1 MKKKLLTILV
11 VVVLVLSIMS
21 LAFVGCKK
29 KDDGSNQGG
38 NGGQTVDPG
47 NQGGTNPD
55 PQGGESKDD
64 PEKLAQAAEQLDYLT
79 SYAQA
84 WVVNN
89 AGESVA
95 PASALQ
101 NALKNVKGSANWKAI
116 NTIKVALN
124 GNEYSIDVTFAKGYG
139 DKQSVKVNAVTV
151 AADRFVAGIP
161 YAVSTDIAKFDD
173 VFVPIANGLLKTIK
187 TAIDNGV
194 EFITDEKGNKV
205 FSANAELGVSALVG
219 HFGDVF
225 GGMESPAEFSLRI
238 GGNIGREAKDTQAA
252 IEIFHGDKAL
262 VGLYYFGAEDKE
274 DCKLYLGLDIRGY
287 QQHYFI
293 DNAELNAL
301 VMGLLAGIGSEEV
314 IEEVEDAPAEE
325 EETPIWEKKFT
336 SFEEFLGLFNLD
348 PTVGGVVKSVITK
361 LLAGNMGS
369 YPTANGGKMY
379 QIRIDLKQLISTLLE
394 TGELVQGIVNNLV
407 QSVDMLKTLDVATMQ
422 GIGGAL
428 ILSAE
433 VKADETLG
441 SVELSYNVDEHDFR
455 FNANDTEAKKYG
467 PINLALFVR
476 DFDLGKQN
484 IEIGMFEEADYTYFS
499 PLNIEASAEFSTTIS
514 GVNEDMDGTVNY
526 VAELKTNINPFAME
540 DGVFQLTL
548 ADADKTETV
557 FNLYGDLFFG
567 ENGLDASIEL
577 FHKGEMASFNASD
590 VGFPLMMTVMGI
602 VMSPDSVLAPVVTYV
617 TDLMKQFGFDMD
629 QPAIDDGEDAPA
641 DEIDEQED
649 EGLGLDMMG
658 LINVISHL
666 GDELAKL
673 REGGSIDYPDN
684 IDFANLGDF
693 YFRAN
698 LDNEVYNEVV
708 KYLSE
713 GIGALK
719 DVEFDQNAAHVDVF
733 VNYTKDGAD
742 YGDRIFVHV
751 KYKAIDVTVDVNW
764 QHWELDKL
772 AFVKVTVT
780 NGEGSDASVTVY
792 DAKIDAANWDKEDGE
807 DSNTAKVTYSVT
819 ENFDEPV
826 TYVDATVGKVFGTSG
841 DMIGVWVDAHLY
853 TATGEPDP
861 EDPEAEFEL
870 MVDHNF
876 YVNVSA
882 EDGNYR
888 FTGVANDHEINID
901 FGEWKYESRSTL
913 SFGIPAPR
921 CSFNCAYDLDG
932 RSIRLV
938 VRRAEIS
945 NWGASVTIDDKTP
958 EGGTEIDAENVTMW
972 VIGMINDAIEP
983 FLNVN
988 FGNVPGDAND

>member
-29 KDDGSNQGG
+29 KDDSSNQGG

-55 PQGGESKDD
+55 PGPQGGESKDD

-194 EFITDEKGNKV
+194 EFISDEEGNKV

-262 VGLYYFGAEDKE
+262 VGLYYFGAEAKE

-293 DNAELNAL
+293 DNADLNAL

-325 EETPIWEKKFT
+325 EEELPIWEKKFT

-369 YPTANGGKMY
+369 YRTENGTMY

-476 DFDLGKQN
+476 DFDLGEQN

-499 PLNIEASAEFSTTIS
+499 PLNIEASAEFSTTIK
-514 GVNEDMDGTVNY
+514 GVNEDMNGTVNY
-526 VAELKTNINPFAME
+526 VAELQTNINPFAME
-540 DGVFQLTL
+540 DGEFQLTL
-548 ADADKTETV
+548 ADADKNEIV

-567 ENGLDASIEL
+567 ENGLDANMEL
-577 FHKGEMASFNASD
+577 FHKGEMASFKASD
-590 VGFPLMMTVMGI
+590 AGFPLMMTVMGI

-617 TDLMKQFGFDMD
+617 TDLMKQFGFDMGPKSAVD
-629 QPAIDDGEDAPA
+629 EGEDAPA
-641 DEIDEQED
+641 DEIEEQED

-684 IDFANLGDF
+684 IDLANLGDF

-713 GIGALK
+713 GIGALE

-733 VNYTKDGAD
+733 VNYTKDGAN

-751 KYKAIDVTVDVNW
+751 NYKDVDVTVDVNW
-764 QHWELDKL
+764 QGWELDKL

-780 NGEGSDASVTVY
+780 KGEGSDASVTVY
-792 DAKIDAANWDKEDGE
+792 DAKIDAANWDNDEGE
-807 DSNTAKVTYSVT
+807 DTNTAKVTYSVT
-819 ENFDEPV
+819 ENFGEPV
-826 TYVDATVGKVFGTSG
+826 TYVDATVGKVFSTAG

-853 TATGEPDP
+853 TATGEDG
-861 EDPEAEFEL
+861 EL
-870 MVDHNF
+870 VDHNF

-888 FTGVANDHEINID
+888 FTGVANNHEINID
-901 FGEWKYESRSTL
+901 FGEWKYESLSTL

-921 CSFNCAYDLDG
+921 CSFNCAYGLDG
-932 RSIRLV
+932 RAIRLV
-938 VRRAEIS
+938 VQRAEIS
-945 NWGASVTIDDKTP
+945 NWGGNVVFTKVSP
-958 EGGTEIDAENVTMW
+958 EATAVEAENVSSW
-972 VIGMINDAIEP
+972 LINLINNAIEP

-988 FGNVPGDAND
+988 FGKVPGNAND